1 MVTINTNISSL
12 YAQQN
17 LAETQKTLT
26 DTIAHLSTG
35 KRVNSA
41 QDDAASLA
49 ISQSM
54 VSQIL
59 SINQSVSNLNNATN
73 LMQIADTGLSSLQ
86 DMFLRI
92 NELAVQGRNDSLTG
106 SQKLS
111 LVKELSAL
119 NDEIDHVI
127 DRTKINGNGLLT
139 NYGVLDIGSG
149 LQVGTVNVGVLDS
162 TIASSIDVGGAR
174 PGIYK
179 FSNSGAELTLTKTD
193 LNDNTLGNQTVTVAT
208 PTGARGSTYNQVLD
222 FSAFGISINLRST
235 TIGINGLTD
244 SGDEIAHNLNN
255 IFKPIIVDE
264 AVRLNFGTDSTN
276 GSPISFRPINL
287 TTIATPDAVLGEN
300 LNQNGIS
307 NTNTGAI
314 QVLASPETVKGNY
327 AITVNQSAAASEFE
341 LVGFSNSG
349 TGNASPST
357 VGINSGFT
365 LTAGDRTYKANGD
378 KVVGGVTTSGA
389 VPVLTGSNVNVDT
402 FTSWINS
409 LNDNNISARLYQ
421 RSTGDYAIKING
433 GQTGADNA
441 VSFTNMNLVVARN
454 FVTNTKVYGNVNLA
468 ADGKLTTGFT
478 YTVSDPY
485 SATPITTTGGISA
498 YEGNSGTYLSYN
510 NSQPAYLSSS
520 YSTLLSGTSS
530 TSGGI
535 EGNIELSPT
544 PSYVNYYP
552 YSNPYNATYDSKSTR
567 YYGGT
572 TRSQPDAPVNV
583 TTYDRNYTYAYSAS
597 YARYLDDGV
606 TLNPSWN
613 GLTRDQPLTS
623 TYTSGSAAWGTTGY
637 EYGSSTWDVNFTSN
651 LELLNSV
658 VNIDPARNAT
668 LTITNGGTTRR
679 LTESTNTFT
688 DATTGLIL
696 NVGTGRQAW
705 DGAAAANIVVGDELP
720 PLPRNNSNL
729 VAVDQKITA
738 MESFTANTST
748 VDWHAAFDFLQDQSD
763 KALDYLSYERG
774 IIGAQINRVAF
785 INTNLKS
792 QGQNLD
798 KSKSDLVD
806 ADIGAETA
814 QFAKSQLQQRV
825 ASQMVTQANSLANPI
840 KTMIGLWDD
849 IKSK

>member
-1 MVTINTNISSL
+1 MVTINTNVSSL

-26 DTIAHLSTG
+26 ETITHLSTG

-92 NELAVQGRNDSLTG
+92 NELAVQGRNDSLSG

-111 LVKELSAL
+111 IVKELSAL

-127 DRTKINGNGLLT
+127 DRTKMNGNGLLT
-139 NYGVLDIGSG
+139 NYGVLDVSSG
-149 LQVGTVNVGVLDS
+149 LQVGSVNVGVLDS
-162 TIASSIDVGGAR
+162 TVASSIDVSGAR

-179 FSNSGAELTLTKTD
+179 LSNSGAELTMTKTD
-193 LNDNTLGNQTVTVAT
+193 LNDNALGNQTVTVAT
-208 PTGARGSTYNQVLD
+208 PTGARGSTYNQTLD

-235 TIGINGLTD
+235 TIGVNGLTD
-244 SGDEIAHNLNN
+244 SGEEIAHNLNN
-255 IFKPIIVDE
+255 IFKPIVASE
-264 AVRLNFGTDSTN
+264 AVRLNFGTDTTN
-276 GSPISFRPINL
+276 GALISFRPINL
-287 TTIATPDAVLGEN
+287 TTIATPDAVLGDN

-307 NTNTGAI
+307 NTDTSAV
-314 QVLASPETVKGNY
+314 QVLASAATVKGSY
-327 AITVNQSAAASEFE
+327 SITVNQSAAASEFE

-349 TGNASPST
+349 TGNGSPST

-365 LTAGDRTYKANGD
+365 LTVGNRTYKANGD

-389 VPVLTGSNVNVDT
+389 VPVLSGSNVNVDT
-402 FTSWINS
+402 FTSWINN
-409 LNDNNISARLYQ
+409 LNDNNVSARLYQ

-433 GQTGADNA
+433 GQTGSSNA
-441 VSFTNMNLVVARN
+441 VSFTNMNLAVANN
-454 FVTNTKVYGNVNLA
+454 FLTNTKIYGNVSLA
-468 ADGKLTTGFT
+468 TDGKLTTSFS

-485 SATPITTTGGISA
+485 SASPITTTSGISA
-498 YEGNSGTYLSYN
+498 YEGNNSTYLSYN
-510 NSQPAYLSSS
+510 ASQPSYLSSS
-520 YSTLLSGTSS
+520 YSNYLTATTT

-535 EGNIELSPT
+535 TGTSELSPN
-544 PSYVNYYP
+544 PAYVSYYP
-552 YSNPYNATYDSKSTR
+552 YTNPYSINYDPTYSAYPWYLGTR
-567 YYGGT
+567 N
-572 TRSQPDAPVNV
+572 QPSSSG
-583 TTYDRNYTYAYSAS
+583 YAYNS
-597 YARYLDDGV
+597 
-606 TLNPSWN
+606 TTWN
-613 GLTRDQPLTS
+613 
-623 TYTSGSAAWGTTGY
+623 A
-637 EYGSSTWDVNFTSN
+637 NFTSN
-651 LELLNSV
+651 VQLMNSV
-658 VNIDPARNAT
+658 VGIDPARDAT

-679 LTESTNTFT
+679 LTDSTNTFT

-696 NVGTGRQAW
+696 NIGTGRQAW
-705 DGAAAANIVVGDELP
+705 DGAATANIVVGTALP

-729 VAVDQKITA
+729 VAVDQKITS

-748 VDWHAAFDFLQDQSD
+748 ADWHAAFDYLQDQTD
-763 KALDYLSYERG
+763 KALDYLSYERS
-774 IIGAQINRVAF
+774 IIGGQINRVAF
-785 INTNLKS
+785 INTNLRS
-792 QGQNLD
+792 QSVNLD

-806 ADIGAETA
+806 ADLGAETA

-825 ASQMVTQANSLANPI
+825 AAQMVTQANSLVNPI
-840 KTMIGLWDD
+840 RTMINLWDD

>member
-1 MVTINTNISSL
+1 MASINTNISSL

-26 DTIAHLSTG
+26 ETITHLSTG

-59 SINQSVSNLNNATN
+59 SINQSVNNLNNATN

-92 NELAVQGRNDSLTG
+92 SELAVQGRNDSLTG

-111 LVKELSAL
+111 IVKELSAL

-127 DRTKINGNGLLT
+127 DRTKMNGNGLLT
-139 NYGVLDIGSG
+139 NYGVLDINSG
-149 LQVGTVNVGVLDS
+149 LQANSVNVGVLDS
-162 TIASSIDVGGAR
+162 TVASSIDVSGAR

-193 LNDNTLGNQTVTVAT
+193 FNDNALGNQTVTVAT
-208 PTGARGSTYNQVLD
+208 PTGARGSTYNQTLD

-235 TIGINGLTD
+235 TIGVNGLTD
-244 SGDEIAHNLNN
+244 SGEEIAHNLNN
-255 IFKPIIVDE
+255 IFKPIIVNE
-264 AVRLNFGTDSTN
+264 AVRLNFGADSSN
-276 GSPISFRPINL
+276 SPLISFRPINL
-287 TTIATPDAVLGEN
+287 TTIAAPDAALGDN
-300 LNQNGIS
+300 INQNGIS

-314 QVLASPETVKGNY
+314 QVLASAETVKGSY

-365 LTAGDRTYKANGD
+365 LTVGDRTYKANGD

-389 VPVLTGSNVNVDT
+389 VPVLSGSNVNVDV

-441 VSFTNMNLVVARN
+441 VSFTNMNLVVANN
-454 FVTNTKVYGNVNLA
+454 FLTSSKIYGNVSLA
-468 ADGKLTTGFT
+468 ADGKLTTSFT

-498 YEGNSGTYLSYN
+498 YEGNNSTYLSYN
-510 NSQPAYLSSS
+510 ASQAAYLSSS
-520 YSTLLSGTSS
+520 YSNYLTATTT

-535 EGNIELSPT
+535 TGTTELSPN
-544 PSYVNYYP
+544 PAYVSYYP
-552 YSNPYNATYDSKSTR
+552 YANPYSIYYDPNYSG
-567 YYGGT
+567 YGW
-572 TRSQPDAPVNV
+572 
-583 TTYDRNYTYAYSAS
+583 
-597 YARYLDDGV
+597 YLG
-606 TLNPSWN
+606 
-613 GLTRDQPLTS
+613 TRDQPS
-623 TYTSGSAAWGTTGY
+623 SSGYA
-637 EYGSSTWDVNFTSN
+637 YGSSTWNANFTSN
-651 LELLNSV
+651 IQIMNSV
-658 VNIDPARNAT
+658 VGIDPARDAT

-688 DATTGLIL
+688 DSTTGLIL

-705 DGAAAANIVVGDELP
+705 DGAATANIVVGDALP

-738 MESFTANTST
+738 MESFTVNTST
-748 VDWHAAFDFLQDQSD
+748 ADWHAAFNFLQDQSD

-774 IIGAQINRVAF
+774 IISSQINRVAN
-785 INTNLKS
+785 INTNLQS
-792 QGQNLD
+792 QSLNLD
-798 KSKSDLVD
+798 KSRSDLVD
-806 ADIGAETA
+806 ADLGAETA

-825 ASQMVTQANSLANPI
+825 ATQMVTQANSLVNPI
-840 KTMIGLWDD
+840 KTMINLWDD

>member
-26 DTIAHLSTG
+26 ETITHLSTG

-92 NELAVQGRNDSLTG
+92 NELAIQGRNDSLNG
-106 SQKLS
+106 SQKIS
-111 LVKELSAL
+111 IVKELSAL

-127 DRTKINGNGLLT
+127 DRTKMNGNGLLT
-139 NYGVLDIGSG
+139 NYGVLNGGSG
-149 LQVGTVNVGVLDS
+149 LQVGSVNVGVLDS
-162 TIASSIDVGGAR
+162 TVASSIDVSGAR

-179 FSNSGAELTLTKTD
+179 FSNIGAELTLTKTD

-208 PTGARGSTYNQVLD
+208 PTGARGSTYNQTLD

-235 TIGINGLTD
+235 TIGVNGLTD
-244 SGDEIAHNLNN
+244 SGEEIAHNLNN

-264 AVRLNFGTDSTN
+264 AVRLNFGTDGTN
-276 GSPISFRPINL
+276 RSLISFRPINL
-287 TTIATPDAVLGEN
+287 TTVAAPDAVLGEN

-314 QVLASPETVKGNY
+314 QVLASAETVKGSY

-365 LTAGDRTYKANGD
+365 LTVGNRTYKANGD

-389 VPVLTGSNVNVDT
+389 VPVLSGSNVNVDT

-441 VSFTNMNLVVARN
+441 VSFTNMNLVVANN
-454 FVTNTKVYGNVNLA
+454 FLTNTKIYGNVSLA
-468 ADGKLTTGFT
+468 ADGKLTTSFT

-485 SATPITTTGGISA
+485 SASPITTTGGISA
-498 YEGNSGTYLSYN
+498 YEGNNSTYLSYN
-510 NSQPAYLSSS
+510 SSQAAYLSSS
-520 YSTLLSGTSS
+520 YSNYLTTTTR

-535 EGNIELSPT
+535 TGTTELSPN
-544 PSYVNYYP
+544 PAYVSYYP
-552 YSNPYNATYDSKSTR
+552 YANPYSIYYD
-567 YYGGT
+567 
-572 TRSQPDAPVNV
+572 P
-583 TTYDRNYTYAYSAS
+583 NYSS
-597 YARYLDDGV
+597 YAWYLG
-606 TLNPSWN
+606 
-613 GLTRDQPLTS
+613 TRDQPSSSSYAYSSATWNAN
-623 TYTSGSAAWGTTGY
+623 YTS
-637 EYGSSTWDVNFTSN
+637 NIQIM
-651 LELLNSV
+651 NSV
-658 VNIDPARNAT
+658 VGIDPARDAT

-705 DGAAAANIVVGDELP
+705 DGAATANIVVGDALP

-738 MESFTANTST
+738 MENFTANTST
-748 VDWHAAFDFLQDQSD
+748 ADWHAAFDFLQDQSD

-785 INTNLKS
+785 INTNLRS